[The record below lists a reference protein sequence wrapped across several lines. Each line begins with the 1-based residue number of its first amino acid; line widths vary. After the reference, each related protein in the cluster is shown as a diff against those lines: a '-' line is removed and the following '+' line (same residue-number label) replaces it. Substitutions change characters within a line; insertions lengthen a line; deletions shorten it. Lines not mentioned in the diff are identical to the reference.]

1 MVNKALN
8 MKNIKTTG
16 ILLALFMVM
25 SFATKAQGIEFFHGT
40 FNEALAKAAKEKK
53 MVFMDAYTTWCG
65 PCKWM
70 AANTFTDASV
80 GTYFNTNFINVKMDM
95 ENGEGP
101 MLARKYAVAAYPTL
115 LFISPSGEV
124 IHKELGA
131 KPADVFI
138 TAGKKAVSM
147 KSPSSTN

>member
-1 MVNKALN
+1 

-16 ILLALFMVM
+16 ILLAFFMLL
-25 SFATKAQGIEFFHGT
+25 SFATKAQGMEFFQGT
-40 FNEALAKAAKEKK
+40 FNEALAKASKEKK

-80 GTYFNTNFINVKMDM
+80 GTYFNANFINVKMDM
-95 ENGEGP
+95 EKGEGP
-101 MLARKYAVAAYPTL
+101 MLARKYAVMAYPTL

-131 KPADVFI
+131 KPADTFI
-138 TAGKKAVSM
+138 EAGKKAASM
-147 KSPSSTN
+147 KGPASAN

>member
-1 MVNKALN
+1 

-16 ILLALFMVM
+16 ILLAFFMLM
-25 SFATKAQGIEFFHGT
+25 SFATKAQGMEFFHGT
-40 FNEALAKAAKEKK
+40 FNEALAKAAAEKK

-80 GTYFNTNFINVKMDM
+80 GTYFNANFINVKMDM
-95 ENGEGP
+95 EKGEGP
-101 MLARKYAVAAYPTL
+101 MLASKYAVMAYPTL
-115 LFISPSGEV
+115 LFINPNGEV

-131 KPADVFI
+131 KPADQFVN
-138 TAGKKAVSM
+138 AGKKAISM
-147 KSPSSTN
+147 KAPASAN

>member
-1 MVNKALN
+1 

-16 ILLALFMVM
+16 ILLAFFMLM
-25 SFATKAQGIEFFHGT
+25 SFATKAQGMEFFQGT

-70 AANTFTDASV
+70 AANTFTDATV
-80 GTYFNTNFINVKMDM
+80 GAYFNANFINVKMDM
-95 ENGEGP
+95 EKGEGP
-101 MLARKYAVAAYPTL
+101 TLARKYAVMAYPTL

-124 IHKELGA
+124 VHKELGA
-131 KPADVFI
+131 KPADTFI
-138 TAGKKAVSM
+138 AAGKKAASM
-147 KSPSSTN
+147 KAPASAN